1 MLNLTVCIFSDK
13 CPRGNLWIFYFLE
26 RLTMNNLIHKSRFCC
41 SIFLLC
47 SKNRS
52 CVCFIRV
59 FILLGSYDYAPEASP
74 NE

>member
-1 MLNLTVCIFSDK
+1 
-13 CPRGNLWIFYFLE
+13 
-26 RLTMNNLIHKSRFCC
+26 MNNLIHKSRFCC